1 MSKEGR
7 NRSFSQGSLNTFLE
21 EQKKRKRTGEGRTG
35 RKGEE
40 VFKVN
45 KKTTGSPEVEKKT
58 DRD

>member
-7 NRSFSQGSLNTFLE
+7 NRSFSQGSLNMFLE

-40 VFKVN
+40 IFKVN
-45 KKTTGSPEVEKKT
+45 KKTAGSSEV
-58 DRD
+58 